1 MIVARYEKFADIY
14 QRAVDMKNGKE
25 EIENRL
31 AVLKSRDE
39 LASIPDHRW
48 LAEFTRKVFQCGIQ
62 WRVVNNKWDNFEE
75 VFWGFDIEKMLLMP
89 DELWQEKA
97 QNPGIIRYWPKVA
110 TIRENAF
117 MINEVNQQGNFSE
130 FIADYPIEDITAL
143 WRYLKK
149 HGGRLGGNTG
159 PYTLRY
165 MGKDT
170 FFNACG

>member
-97 QNPGIIRYWPKVA
+97 QNPGIIRYSPK
-110 TIRENAF
+110 
-117 MINEVNQQGNFSE
+117 
-130 FIADYPIEDITAL
+130 L
-143 WRYLKK
+143 
-149 HGGRLGGNTG
+149 RLSVKMH
-159 PYTLRY
+159 L
-165 MGKDT
+165 
-170 FFNACG
+170 